1 MHNKMKKFAA
11 LMLALVMVFAL
22 AACGGDAGTPTAQP
36 TESAQPSESAQPG
49 EQPSETPDGG
59 EAEASVWDGALYA
72 EDTELGEGASTITFE
87 CTADDKTVT
96 FTVHTDAEFLGD
108 ALQENGLLEGEESEY
123 GLFVKAV
130 NGIVADYDADGCYWA
145 LYIDGSYAT
154 TGVDTTPVTDGGSY
168 SFVREAA

>member
-11 LMLALVMVFAL
+11 LLLALVMVFAL

-36 TESAQPSESAQPG
+36 TESAQPGESAQPT
-49 EQPSETPDGG
+49 EQAG
-59 EAEASVWDGALYA
+59 EASVWDGALYA
-72 EDTELGEGASTITFE
+72 EDTELGEGTSTITFE

-108 ALQENGLLEGEESEY
+108 ALQENGLLEGEESEF

-130 NGIVADYDADGCYWA
+130 NGIAADYEADGCYWA

>member
-11 LMLALVMVFAL
+11 LLLALVMVFAL

-72 EDTELGEGASTITFE
+72 EDTELGEGASTI
-87 CTADDKTVT
+87 
-96 FTVHTDAEFLGD
+96 
-108 ALQENGLLEGEESEY
+108 
-123 GLFVKAV
+123 
-130 NGIVADYDADGCYWA
+130 
-145 LYIDGSYAT
+145 
-154 TGVDTTPVTDGGSY
+154 
-168 SFVREAA
+168 